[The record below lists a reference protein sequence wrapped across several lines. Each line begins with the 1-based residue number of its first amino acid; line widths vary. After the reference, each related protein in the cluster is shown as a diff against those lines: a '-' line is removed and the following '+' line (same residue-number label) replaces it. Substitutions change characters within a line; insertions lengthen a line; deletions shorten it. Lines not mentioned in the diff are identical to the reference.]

1 MAWQDNPGGRTV
13 LTELPSGWE
22 LAVSASTGEVYYIN
36 SVTGESTYDWPA
48 EEQREA
54 YAELAQ
60 LQARGD
66 HIVQAGANAQP
77 DPGVYGVEDAARDE
91 IAAGRTRRKE
101 LQKEQKAA
109 VKTEKKRVAEIK
121 KQQQAFVKAEKK
133 KKKQKEE
140 ENIAKQ
146 AAKQAQQAA
155 VGEPGEGVCRGS
167 PKSKSRK
174 FGAACCARPTIDQ
187 VRFVCVDPTTCTDHV
202 SGPLSFE
209 PW

>member
-1 MAWQDNPGGRTV
+1 MAWQDNGS
-13 LTELPSGWE
+13 TELPSGWE
-22 LAVSASTGEVYYIN
+22 SAVSASTGEVYYIN

-60 LQARGD
+60 LQAGD

-77 DPGVYGVEDAARDE
+77 DRPGVHGVEGAARDE
-91 IAAGRTRRKE
+91 IAAGKARRKE

-133 KKKQKEE
+133 KQNEE
-140 ENIAKQ
+140 QENIAKQ

-155 VGEPGEGVCRGS
+155 VGEPGEGVGGS
-167 PKSKSRK
+167 SKPKSRK

-187 VRFVCVDPTTCTDHV
+187 VRFVRVDPTIRTDQL
-202 SGPLSFE
+202 SGLWAAFV
-209 PW
+209 